1 MVAWWLQMAF
11 GGWTCGLV
19 SSQDQESSKFGLCL
33 LFCIPSFKD
42 MIKMGLS
49 LSVVFKWWGCDLFAE
64 FKVYYVYTQSIPNWS
79 SFSENVRN
87 LLYYLFFSGPHF
99 SDRRIMES

>member
-1 MVAWWLQMAF
+1 LL
-11 GGWTCGLV
+11 GGYRWHLEVGHVDWFLPRIRRAANLV
-19 SSQDQESSKFGLCL
+19 SVCCFAFPL
-33 LFCIPSFKD
+33 KD
-42 MIKMGLS
+42 ILKMGLS

-64 FKVYYVYTQSIPNWS
+64 FKVYYVYTQSVLNWS